1 MKKIKYYLFIS
12 FILISLSVIMFT
24 IHFMMFGQA
33 LNTAYYSIMNLCFI
47 PINSLVVTII
57 LEKLIDHRS
66 KKERIEKLN
75 MLIGIFFTE
84 IGGKLMH
91 YIIVSDKN
99 TSDFNFNFEDLKYVR
114 TTLTNHDYNIEIDE
128 IDLNSIKNLLVEN
141 NNLLINLISNENLLQ
156 NQTFTDLIMSIIHLR
171 DEILF
176 FESNTLEEVSKKHL
190 ENDILRVYENIVI
203 QWVFY
208 LEYLKKFYPFLYS
221 NAIRVNPFLFIKKGQ
236 Y

>member
-1 MKKIKYYLFIS
+1 MKKIRHYSLIS
-12 FILISLSVIMFT
+12 FVLISLSVIMFT
-24 IHFMMFGQA
+24 IHYIVFGQA
-33 LNTAYYSIMNLCFI
+33 LNTAYYSLMNLCFI

-57 LEKLIDHRS
+57 LEKLIDYRS

-91 YIIVSDKN
+91 YIILSDKN
-99 TSDFNFNFEDLKYVR
+99 TNDCNFNFEDLEYIK
-114 TTLTNHDYNIEIDE
+114 TILANHDYNINIDE
-128 IDLNSIKNLLVEN
+128 IDLNSIKSLLVEN

-176 FESNTLEEVSKKHL
+176 FESDKLEEVNKNHL
-190 ENDILRVYENIVI
+190 ENDILRVYKNITI
-203 QWVFY
+203 QWVLY
-208 LEYLKKFYPFLYS
+208 LEYLKKFYPFLYN
-221 NAIRVNPFLFIKKGQ
+221 NAIRVNPFIFVKKE
-236 Y
+236 